1 MDYTL
6 LDYCC
11 SMTPDEVV
19 TTINSVGLVEIVNLD
34 EATHYVLSDGYV
46 VVFDTETD
54 EYEVYSTEHSEEG
67 FDNE

>member
-6 LDYCC
+6 LYYCGG
-11 SMTPDEVV
+11 MTSDEVV
-19 TTINSVGLVEIVNLD
+19 TTINTVGLADIVNLD

-46 VVFDTETD
+46 VVHDNESD
-54 EYEVYSTEHSEEG
+54 EYEVYSTEHSKDG